1 MHYFLSFLAAIPSH
15 SAGRVL
21 RHSKGNAANLNLLFF
36 SCLGLLAHLFSF
48 TAVSSLVSLALSV
61 FLPLSPSPSLSFS
74 GLCVRGSLCVRCLF
88 PRCCRHTWRRGL
100 DLRRYWRGCTAAT
113 VPSISTPGLMPPPLP
128 LSPCVFDSPSVA
140 LPLLSASRRGGG
152 CHMGAQKNGVD
163 RR

>member
-1 MHYFLSFLAAIPSH
+1 MIESERKERERGSEGGRVGGRSGGRKKLEGIMHYFLSFLEAIPSH

-100 DLRRYWRGCTAAT
+100 DLRRY
-113 VPSISTPGLMPPPLP
+113 
-128 LSPCVFDSPSVA
+128 
-140 LPLLSASRRGGG
+140 
-152 CHMGAQKNGVD
+152 
-163 RR
+163 